1 MHSLRVA
8 FRTLGC
14 PKNEVDTEHMRAL
27 VAGSGLALA
36 DDPSEADVIVL
47 NTCAFIEEAVEES
60 VDEAL
65 SLAGG
70 DALLVVAGCLP
81 SRYGADLESA
91 LPEADAFLPV
101 AAEHELVGLLERLT
115 GEPSVSPVARPVGSA
130 RPVQTRLD
138 GGPSAYLKVS
148 EGCSRSCAY
157 CTIPSI
163 RGPYRS
169 VLPERLVSET
179 ASLVRLGAREIVLV
193 GQDTSAYGDDLD
205 ERTDL
210 VDLARRL
217 GDVEGLEWI
226 RIMYVQPDGVTDA
239 LLDLIGSHPKL
250 CAYLDVPLQH
260 AAPDVLRAMGRRG
273 DAVRFLRL
281 LQEIRTRVPGVSL
294 RSTFIAGFPGESEDD
309 LELLADFLREA
320 GLDHGGVFP
329 YSPEEGTR
337 AADLPGLLPTDE
349 RRARA
354 RYLSSIL
361 EETGAIAAVGRVG
374 GVVDVLVEGAEDG
387 GVSEEDGRA
396 VGRTVGQAPAVD
408 GVVHLTETLDAGTLA
423 AVRIEG
429 SAGFDLFGSV
439 ERVIRE

>member
-1 MHSLRVA
+1 MGSLRVA

-27 VAGSGLALA
+27 VTGPGLTLE
-36 DDPSEADVIVL
+36 DDPTRADVIVL

-60 VDEAL
+60 VEEVL
-65 SLAGG
+65 SLSGG

-101 AAEHELVGLLERLT
+101 AEEHELLGLLERLT
-115 GEPSVSPVARPVGSA
+115 GEPSASRAVVRPAES
-130 RPVQTRLD
+130 RLD
-138 GGPSAYLKVS
+138 RGPSAYLKVS

-169 VLPERLVSET
+169 VPPERLVSEA
-179 ASLVRLGAREIVLV
+179 ASLVGLGAREIVLV
-193 GQDTSAYGDDLD
+193 GQDTSAYGDDLA
-205 ERTDL
+205 EYTDL

-226 RIMYVQPDGVTDA
+226 RIMYVQPDGVTDP
-239 LLDLIGSHPKL
+239 LLDLIESHPKL

-273 DAVRFLRL
+273 DAERFLQL
-281 LQEIRTRVPGVSL
+281 LQRIRSGVPGVSL

-320 GLDHGGVFP
+320 RFDHGGVFA

-337 AADLPGLLPTDE
+337 AASLPGPLPADE

-354 RYLSSIL
+354 RYLSAIL
-361 EETGAIAAVGRVG
+361 EETGAMRASERVG
-374 GVVDVLVEGAEDG
+374 EVVDVLVEGAEDG
-387 GVSEEDGRA
+387 GDPDDDDGA
-396 VGRTVGQAPAVD
+396 VGRTEGQAPAVD
-408 GVVHLTETLDAGTLA
+408 GIVHLAQMLDAGTLA

-439 ERVIRE
+439 ERVIRA